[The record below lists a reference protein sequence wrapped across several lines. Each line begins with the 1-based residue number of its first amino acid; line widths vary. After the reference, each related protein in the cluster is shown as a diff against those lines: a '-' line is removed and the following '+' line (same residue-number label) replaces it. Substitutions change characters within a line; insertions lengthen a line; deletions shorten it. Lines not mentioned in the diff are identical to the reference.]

1 MRIIVSILTLA
12 WLSSSVA
19 AGATSP
25 VEQPVTPQIVGGW
38 AAGQVDSDAHKAA
51 NFALPHLRR
60 GRARLQSVDAV
71 DTQVVAGVNYRLVM
85 TLSDRSRWQVV
96 VYRSLDQKF
105 HFTSKL
111 RLRAK

>member
-12 WLSSSVA
+12 VLSSSA
-19 AGATSP
+19 AEATSP
-25 VEQPVTPQIVGGW
+25 VEHPSPPQIVGGW
-38 AAGQVDSDAHKAA
+38 AAGQVDNDAHKAA

-60 GRARLQSVDAV
+60 RRARLQSVDAV
-71 DTQVVAGVNYRLVM
+71 DTQVVAGVNYRLVI

-105 HFTSKL
+105 HLTSKL